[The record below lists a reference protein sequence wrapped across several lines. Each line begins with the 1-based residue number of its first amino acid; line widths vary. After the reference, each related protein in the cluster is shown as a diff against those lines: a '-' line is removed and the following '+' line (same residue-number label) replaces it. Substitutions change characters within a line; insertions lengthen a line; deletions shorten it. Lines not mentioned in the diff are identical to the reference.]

1 MSTKAYNFR
10 SETDNNF
17 DTESNNITDSFSYKN
32 NYDLIKRYKE
42 KHEEEI
48 LNIILVINYRLIK
61 RQAGRYK
68 KVIEGTCLSTDDLI
82 QVGYIGLIKALERY
96 DLSRKTSFSTYAL
109 YWIKQRMTRE
119 ISNRLSSV
127 RIPVY
132 MGEEFLR
139 VRKSESKI
147 SEDIDYEEKV
157 RLVCEDLGMTPEKY
171 EEIKGY
177 ESLFG
182 GRLTSLNIEI
192 GEEESVPLMEII
204 SSDESND
211 IVFDNVSDAFLKEGI
226 TDALN
231 KLSEREANI
240 LSLRFGINDGREMTL
255 EEIGKIYGLTRER
268 IRQIEAKA
276 LLKLSNNKAVR
287 HLKEGY
293 MENR

>member
-1 MSTKAYNFR
+1 MSTKGTIFR

-17 DTESNNITDSFSYKN
+17 DTETNNIKDKFSYKN

-42 KHEEEI
+42 EKDEEI

-68 KVIEGTCLSTDDLI
+68 KVIEGTCLNTDDLI

-96 DLSRKTSFSTYAL
+96 DLSRNTSFSTYAI

-139 VRKSESKI
+139 VRKAESRI
-147 SEDIDYEEKV
+147 SEDTEYDEKV
-157 RLVCEDLGMTPEKY
+157 RLVCEELGITPEKY

-204 SSDESND
+204 SSDESSD
-211 IVFDNVSDAFLKEGI
+211 TVFDNVSNSFLKEGI
-226 TDALN
+226 ARALES
-231 KLSEREANI
+231 LSEREANI
-240 LSLRFGINDGREMTL
+240 LSLRFGINDGKEMTL
-255 EEIGKIYGLTRER
+255 EEIGQIYGLTRER

-276 LLKLSNNKAVR
+276 LSKLRNNKAVK
-287 HLKEGY
+287 HLKE
-293 MENR
+293 E

>member
-1 MSTKAYNFR
+1 MSTKGTIFR

-17 DTESNNITDSFSYKN
+17 DTEANNIKDKFSYKN

-42 KHEEEI
+42 EKDEEI

-68 KVIEGTCLSTDDLI
+68 KVIEGTCLNTDDLI

-96 DLSRKTSFSTYAL
+96 DLSRNTSFSTYAI

-139 VRKSESKI
+139 VRKAESRI
-147 SEDIDYEEKV
+147 SEDTEYDEKV
-157 RLVCEDLGMTPEKY
+157 RLVCEELGITPEKY

-211 IVFDNVSDAFLKEGI
+211 TVFDNVSNSFLKEGI
-226 TDALN
+226 ARALES
-231 KLSEREANI
+231 LSEREANI
-240 LSLRFGINDGREMTL
+240 LSLRFGINDGKEMTL

-276 LLKLSNNKAVR
+276 LSKLRNNKAVK
-287 HLKEGY
+287 HLKE
-293 MENR
+293 E